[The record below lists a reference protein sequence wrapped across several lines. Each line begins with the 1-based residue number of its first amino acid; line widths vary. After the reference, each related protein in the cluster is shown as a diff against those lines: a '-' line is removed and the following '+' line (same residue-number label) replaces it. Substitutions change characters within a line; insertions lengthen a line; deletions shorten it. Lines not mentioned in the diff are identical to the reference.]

1 MAYSIYCILIYTL
14 LLCACFFAAILIAS
28 RVERL
33 LRQRER
39 EAHREQAQADM
50 QAMKETY
57 QWMIMNEIKKGIYT
71 DV

>member
-28 RVERL
+28 RVEWL

-39 EAHREQAQADM
+39 KAHREQAKQDM
-50 QAMKETY
+50 QNMNRLY
-57 QWMIMNEIKKGIYT
+57 NEIMLKQAVGG
-71 DV
+71 DFDNE